1 VAAGAWFG
9 MASNA
14 LGMTADARRNPRPLY
29 VVTILTGSFL
39 LFLVQPM
46 IARMALPRLGG
57 APAVWNSA
65 MLVYQALLLGGYAYA
80 HALGRLKPRRQA
92 WVHLALLA
100 LAALMLPIGL
110 IAAVPPAD
118 ASPALWVPWLL
129 AVSIGPLFF
138 AVAAQAPLMQRWY
151 ASSEGAADPY
161 ALYVASN
168 LGSFA
173 GLIAYPLVVEP
184 LMTLRQ
190 QSWLWTIGYGLLALL
205 VAACAVR
212 LPGRA
217 AVEAPV
223 AETPRP
229 TGRQW
234 LRWMLLAFVPSG
246 LMLSTTTHLTTDI
259 VAMPLLW
266 VLPLGLYL
274 LSFSVAFADNR
285 RLVDALTTWAPLLML
300 VAGGFAFADGS
311 RNPLPSAALGLLLL
325 FTVAV
330 VLHGAMY
337 RLRPAA
343 DHLTSFYLAM
353 SVGGA
358 LGGLFCALIAPL
370 VFDWAYEH
378 PILVV
383 LAGGLIPQRALFGWT
398 ERLWNDS
405 DQGRRLALWLPPI
418 VVILSLIAARLIL
431 PQLGNTGPIV
441 ALIAIV
447 LLAVM
452 AIGRR
457 SVYLA
462 CLIALMMSYGGWVNL
477 GLSIVAQARTRSYF
491 GIYTVIE
498 AGKTRRLSHGTTVH
512 GIQNLTPGHET
523 DPTSYY
529 APKSGVG
536 LAMRLATTATSRVG
550 VVGLGAG
557 TLACYARPGQDWR
570 FYEIDPAIAT
580 IAEDRSRFTFLS
592 RCLPHAPI
600 VIGDARLSL
609 AEAPVG
615 GLDLLV
621 IDAFSSDSVPM
632 HLLTHEAFAVY
643 QRALAPGG
651 LLMIHI
657 SNRYIRLEPVL
668 AGAAQAGG
676 WAAALRDY
684 QATPDDKAQNR
695 ATSMWV
701 AMSHDPAALARLT
714 SASAAEGNPW
724 RPLNGR
730 PGFAAWT
737 DDHASILPLLRL
749 WNSKDAAR

>member
-1 VAAGAWFG
+1 
-9 MASNA
+9 MATDV
-14 LGMTADARRNPRPLY
+14 LGMTEEARRNPRPLY
-29 VVTILTGSFL
+29 IVTLLTGSFL

-80 HALGRLKPRRQA
+80 HALGRLRPRRQA
-92 WVHLALLA
+92 WTHLALLA

-110 IAAVPPAD
+110 IAAVPPAN

-151 ASSEGAADPY
+151 ATSQGAADPY

-173 GLIAYPLVVEP
+173 GLVAYPLIVEP

-190 QSWLWTIGYGLLALL
+190 QSWLWTAGYGLLALL
-205 VAACAVR
+205 VAACALR
-212 LPGRA
+212 LPA
-217 AVEAPV
+217 QVAIKPV
-223 AETPRP
+223 DVETPAP
-229 TGRQW
+229 TGGQW
-234 LRWMLLAFVPSG
+234 LRWTLLAFVPSG

-266 VLPLGLYL
+266 VLPLSLYL
-274 LSFSVAFADNR
+274 LSFSVAFSERRWLADWLT
-285 RLVDALTTWAPLLML
+285 RLAPLIML
-300 VAGGFAFADGS
+300 LAGGLAFADGS
-311 RNPLPSAALGLLLL
+311 KNPLPSAALGLFLL

-330 VLHGAMY
+330 VLHGEMY
-337 RLRPAA
+337 RSRPAA

-383 LAGGLIPQRALFGWT
+383 LAGALIPQKPLFGWT
-398 ERLWNDS
+398 ERLWAS
-405 DQGRRLALWLPPI
+405 PEH
-418 VVILSLIAARLIL
+418 AARLARWIL
-431 PQLGNTGPIV
+431 PVALFLSLLADRRLWPAVGNAGAIAGSLAIV
-441 ALIAIV
+441 ALALV
-447 LLAVM
+447 

-457 SVYLA
+457 SVYLT
-462 CLIALMMSYGGWVNL
+462 CLLALMMSYGGWATL
-477 GLSIVAQARTRSYF
+477 ELSLLKGARTRSYF
-491 GIYTVIE
+491 GIYTVGDSGG
-498 AGKTRRLSHGTTVH
+498 GKTRLLSHGTTVH
-512 GIQNLTPGHET
+512 GLQNLTPGHET

-536 LAMRLATTATSRVG
+536 LAMRLVTGPAARVG

-570 FYEIDPAIAT
+570 FYEIDPAIVA
-580 IAEDRSRFTFLS
+580 IARNPKRFVFLS

-609 AEAPVG
+609 AEGPPAK
-615 GLDLLV
+615 LDVLV
-621 IDAFSSDSVPM
+621 IDAFSSDAVPM
-632 HLLTHEAFAVY
+632 HLLTREAFAVY
-643 QRALAPGG
+643 QRALVPNG
-651 LLMIHI
+651 LLLVHI

-668 AGAAQAGG
+668 AGAAQSGG
-676 WAAALRDY
+676 WTSAVRDY
-684 QATPDDKAQNR
+684 HASDDDMAHNR
-695 ATSMWV
+695 ATSLWV
-701 AMSHDPAALARLT
+701 ALSHDPAAIEQLVTR
-714 SASAAEGNPW
+714 SASEGNPW
-724 RPLNGR
+724 RPVHQR
-730 PGFAAWT
+730 AGFDAWT
-737 DDHASILPLLRL
+737 DDHASILSLLRL
-749 WNSKDAAR
+749 WNSRDPAR

>member
-1 VAAGAWFG
+1 
-9 MASNA
+9 MATDV
-14 LGMTADARRNPRPLY
+14 LGMTTRARRNPRPLY
-29 VVTILTGSFL
+29 VATILTGSFL

-80 HALGRLKPRRQA
+80 HALGRLKPRGQA
-92 WVHLALLA
+92 WTHLGLLA

-110 IAAVPPAD
+110 IAANPSAD

-129 AVSIGPLFF
+129 TVSIGPLFF

-151 ASSEGAADPY
+151 ATSEGAADPY

-173 GLIAYPLVVEP
+173 GLLAYPLVVEP

-205 VAACAVR
+205 VIGCALR
-212 LPGRA
+212 LPSQA
-217 AVEAPV
+217 AIAAPAVETPAP
-223 AETPRP
+223 TR
-229 TGRQW
+229 RDW
-234 LRWMLLAFVPSG
+234 LGWVLLAFVPSG

-266 VLPLGLYL
+266 VLPLGVYL
-274 LSFSVAFADNR
+274 LSFSVAFSDR
-285 RLVDALTTWAPLLML
+285 RWLANWLTGLAPLIML
-300 VAGGFAFADGS
+300 LAGGLAFADGS
-311 RNPLPSAALGLLLL
+311 KNPLPSAALGLLLL

-330 VLHGAMY
+330 VLHGEMY
-337 RLRPAA
+337 RRRPAA

-353 SVGGA
+353 SVGGV

-383 LAGGLIPQRALFGWT
+383 LAGGLIPQQPLFAWT
-398 ERLWNDS
+398 SRLWTTPE
-405 DQGRRLALWLPPI
+405 RAARLARWIPPI
-418 VVILSLIAARLIL
+418 AIILSLLADRRLWPEVGDIGAVAGSL
-431 PQLGNTGPIV
+431 AIV
-441 ALIAIV
+441 ALALIAI
-447 LLAVM
+447 
-452 AIGRR
+452 GRR
-457 SVYLA
+457 AVYLA
-462 CLIALMMSYGGWVNL
+462 CLIALMMSYGGWATL
-477 GLSIVAQARTRSYF
+477 ELSLLKGARTRSYF
-491 GIYTVIE
+491 GIYTV
-498 AGKTRRLSHGTTVH
+498 GDR
-512 GIQNLTPGHET
+512 HET

-536 LAMRLATTATSRVG
+536 LAMRLAASPTARVG

-570 FYEIDPAIAT
+570 FYEIDPAIAR
-580 IAEDRSRFTFLS
+580 IAENPKRFVFLS

-609 AEAPVG
+609 AQAPVG

-621 IDAFSSDSVPM
+621 IDAFSSDAVPM
-632 HLLTHEAFAVY
+632 HLLTREAFAVY
-643 QRALAPGG
+643 QRALAPNG
-651 LLMIHI
+651 LLMVHI
-657 SNRYIRLEPVL
+657 SNRYVRLEPVL

-676 WAAALRDY
+676 WTAALRDY
-684 QATPDDKAQNR
+684 HASDDDMAHNR

-701 AMSHDPAALARLT
+701 ALSHDPALVSRLT
-714 SASAAEGNPW
+714 ASSAAEGNPW
-724 RPLNGR
+724 RPLQPR
-730 PGFAAWT
+730 PGFDAWT

-749 WNSKDAAR
+749 WNSKGWTR

>member
-1 VAAGAWFG
+1 
-9 MASNA
+9 MATNVM
-14 LGMTADARRNPRPLY
+14 GTTTETRRNPRPLY
-29 VVTILTGSFL
+29 IVTLLTGSFL

-80 HALGRLKPRRQA
+80 HALGRLKPRPQA
-92 WVHLALLA
+92 WIHLALLA

-118 ASPALWVPWLL
+118 ASPVLWVPWLL
-129 AVSIGPLFF
+129 TVSIGPLFF

-151 ASSEGAADPY
+151 ASSEGGADPY

-173 GLIAYPLVVEP
+173 GLVAYPLIVEP

-190 QSWLWTIGYGLLALL
+190 QSFLWTAGYSLLALL
-205 VAACAVR
+205 VAACALR
-212 LPGRA
+212 LPNRA
-217 AVEAPV
+217 AVETPIAATPAP
-223 AETPRP
+223 ARS
-229 TGRQW
+229 QW

-274 LSFSVAFADNR
+274 LSFSVAFSERRWLADWVT
-285 RLVDALTTWAPLLML
+285 RLAPLIML
-300 VAGGFAFADGS
+300 VAGGLAFADGS
-311 RNPLPSAALGLLLL
+311 KNPLPSAALGLTLL

-330 VLHGAMY
+330 VLHGEMY
-337 RLRPAA
+337 RSRPAA
-343 DHLTSFYLAM
+343 DHLTAFYLAM

-383 LAGGLIPQRALFGWT
+383 LAGALIPQRPLFAWT
-398 ERLWNDS
+398 ERLWSSPEQSARFARWILPVALFLSLLAD
-405 DQGRRLALWLPPI
+405 RRLWTEIGDAGAVVGSLAI
-418 VVILSLIAARLIL
+418 VGL
-431 PQLGNTGPIV
+431 
-441 ALIAIV
+441 ALIAI
-447 LLAVM
+447 
-452 AIGRR
+452 GRR
-457 SVYLA
+457 AVYLP
-462 CLIALMMSYGGWVNL
+462 CLVALMMSYGGWSTFE
-477 GLSIVAQARTRSYF
+477 LSLLKGARTRSYF
-491 GIYTVIE
+491 GIYTVGDSGN
-498 AGKTRRLSHGTTVH
+498 GKTRLLSHGTTVH
-512 GIQNLTPGHET
+512 GLQNLTPGHET

-536 LAMRLATTATSRVG
+536 LAMRLVTSPTARVG

-557 TLACYARPGQDWR
+557 TLACYAHPGQEWR
-570 FYEIDPAIAT
+570 FYEIDPAIVA
-580 IAEDRSRFTFLS
+580 IAENPKRFVFLS
-592 RCLPHAPI
+592 RCLPHVPI
-600 VIGDARLSL
+600 VIGDARLRL
-609 AEAPVG
+609 AEAPQA
-615 GLDLLV
+615 GLDVLV

-632 HLLTHEAFAVY
+632 HLLTSEAFAVY
-643 QRALAPGG
+643 RRALAPNG
-651 LLMIHI
+651 LLLVHI
-657 SNRYIRLEPVL
+657 SNRYVRLEPVL

-676 WAAALRDY
+676 WTSAVRDY
-684 QATPDDKAQNR
+684 HASDDDMKHNR
-695 ATSMWV
+695 ATSLWV
-701 AMSHDPAALARLT
+701 ALSHDPAAIAQLAAR
-714 SASAAEGNPW
+714 SQAEGNPW
-724 RPLNGR
+724 RPLDR
-730 PGFAAWT
+730 RTGFNAWT

-749 WNSKDAAR
+749 WNSH